1 MAFQKTNVEIYKWIL
16 SYLEKQPKKT
26 INFFTLRSET
36 QFEYGLSDD
45 KFNKAIVVLETTNP
59 PKIKRTKEGE
69 DVLIS
74 RL

>member
-1 MAFQKTNVEIYKWIL
+1 MPMVMWLTGIRIIKLHYRIT
-16 SYLEKQPKKT
+16 QPNKT

-36 QFEYGLSDD
+36 QFNHGLSDD

-69 DVLIS
+69 DVLITK
-74 RL
+74 L